1 MIAGRGNGAPI
12 WMPMRRSPPDAG
24 ERSAVRPATANV
36 AIADNLTNPLM
47 AAPFVE
53 FTVAVQGQC
62 QTTRTECLALT
73 RTSRCRGAPM
83 PVVNAAPRHHG
94 DTSQEGCTR

>member
-12 WMPMRRSPPDAG
+12 WMPMLRSPADAG

-62 QTTRTECLALT
+62 QTTRAESLAFT
-73 RTSRCRGAPM
+73 RTSRCRDAPM
-83 PVVNAAPRHHG
+83 TVTNVPPRHHG
-94 DTSQEGCTR
+94 DTSQEGLTR